1 MRVGGINV
9 LNGQGTLGGTNTT
22 GTFAFG
28 TGSIVGLR
36 FYSGDSTDNNYPGIS
51 VVTTV
56 WEFDQLDPYIS
67 GSGN

>member
-1 MRVGGINV
+1 MCVGGINV

-22 GTFAFG
+22 GSFEFG
-28 TGSIVGLR
+28 TGSVVALR
-36 FYSGDSTDNNYPGIS
+36 FYSGDATQYNYPGIS
-51 VVTTV
+51 TVTTV